1 VPRQLFLNSLERARL
16 LRPLFG
22 LHERVTT
29 VTTRG
34 RGPRSSE
41 GLPLPPPHL
50 RTLTAGTADPRWFLE
65 SGRSSAET
73 IQEAAGRHGLDL
85 LSTGRMLDFGCGC
98 GRVLRHWQHLAGLEI
113 HAAEPDDRL
122 TEWCARNLP
131 FVSVSRSSALPPLP
145 YEPEAF
151 GLVYAVSV
159 LTHLTERPQLLWM
172 AELARVMRP
181 GGLLILTVHGD
192 RYLDRLTD
200 AERRSYDEGRLVVRY
215 ASTSGTNLCCAFH
228 PARFLQERLAT
239 GFDLLEHTIGGFER
253 GAPQQDLV
261 VLGKP
266 S

>member
-1 VPRQLFLNSLERARL
+1 
-16 LRPLFG
+16 
-22 LHERVTT
+22 
-29 VTTRG
+29 
-34 RGPRSSE
+34 
-41 GLPLPPPHL
+41 
-50 RTLTAGTADPRWFLE
+50 
-65 SGRSSAET
+65 
-73 IQEAAGRHGLDL
+73 
-85 LSTGRMLDFGCGC
+85 
-98 GRVLRHWQHLAGLEI
+98 
-113 HAAEPDDRL
+113 
-122 TEWCARNLP
+122 
-131 FVSVSRSSALPPLP
+131 
-145 YEPEAF
+145 
-151 GLVYAVSV
+151 
-159 LTHLTERPQLLWM
+159 M